1 LLGAGAQLNG
11 IGDPISVAVDATVCI
26 SLIQN
31 EELHIFGELPG
42 YSFYVPEEVLREVR
56 RPAQAAELENA
67 IESGGIERIA
77 ITDLDELLIFA
88 ELRDGRRLGA
98 GESACIALAQSR
110 NLHIA
115 TDELR
120 RCRREILQRL
130 GEHRLLTTAALRQ
143 LARDHNILGQS

>member
-1 LLGAGAQLNG
+1 LNNNG
-11 IGDPISVAVDATVCI
+11 NSISVAVDATVCI

-31 EELHIFGELPG
+31 EELHILGELPG
-42 YSFYVPEEVLREVR
+42 YSFHVPDEVVREVR
-56 RPAQAAELENA
+56 RPAQAQELESA

-77 ITDLDELLIFA
+77 ITDPNELLVFA

-110 NLHIA
+110 NWHIA

-120 RCRREILQRL
+120 RCRREILRRL
-130 GEHRLLTTAALRQ
+130 GVHRLLTTEALRQ
-143 LARDHNILGQS
+143 LARTHNILRQS

>member
-1 LLGAGAQLNG
+1 MNG
-11 IGDPISVAVDATVCI
+11 NGNSISVAVDATVCI

-31 EELHIFGELPG
+31 EELHILGELPG
-42 YSFYVPEEVLREVR
+42 YSFHVPDEVVREVR
-56 RPAQAAELENA
+56 RPAQAAELESA
-67 IESGGIERIA
+67 IESGGIERIS
-77 ITDLDELLIFA
+77 ITDPDELLIFA

-110 NLHIA
+110 NWHIA

-130 GEHRLLTTAALRQ
+130 GEGRLFTTEALRQ
-143 LARDHNILGQS
+143 LAQRYNILRQS